1 LAIII
6 SLSSIYYH
14 YALRKDDPQETVM
27 LEEIVPITSEH
38 DQVHN
43 TNIKVADFEDAVRKI
58 IFTNILENELHVCV
72 VKFVIIATN

>member
-1 LAIII
+1 
-6 SLSSIYYH
+6 
-14 YALRKDDPQETVM
+14 M

>member
-6 SLSSIYYH
+6 ISLLSI
-14 YALRKDDPQETVM
+14 YALRKGDPQETVM

-38 DQVHN
+38 DQAHN

-58 IFTNILENELHVCV
+58 IFTNKLENELHVCI
-72 VKFVIIATN
+72 VKFVIYSN